1 VKILVADKCVL
12 QLTWADISFLSMND
26 WLSLMGADSQIDNYP
41 KLNVLRQKVSTTPKI
56 AEWLEKRPKSS
67 F

>member
-1 VKILVADKCVL
+1 
-12 QLTWADISFLSMND
+12 
-26 WLSLMGADSQIDNYP
+26 MGADSQIDNYP

-56 AEWLEKRPKSS
+56 AEWLEQRPKSS